1 MKTSAKIYFMLGVL
15 STIGALAVTYYA
27 KKNNV
32 KTPKE
37 LFEKSKELFNDTVN
51 TLDEEIDSAIEEV
64 KDAA

>member
-1 MKTSAKIYFMLGVL
+1 MKTSAKIYFLLGVF

-51 TLDEEIDSAIEEV
+51 TLDDEIDSVIHEV
-64 KDAA
+64 KTAA